1 MSKIQ
6 TIMPNHF
13 GDHKNRNASREVIPP
28 MTRKRSQN
36 LSFGGEANNI
46 TKFTENSTNLPF
58 KGNASTVK
66 TKVEEFMHKKMG
78 LTGWFSRL
86 FYNTRGEV
94 QNQLGNA
101 AFTSTLAPLMIA
113 CNPFSDQDKDTKKY
127 SAWRQPISAVI
138 AIGIGWP
145 LTWAYENWM
154 KKMALKGDINNIDLR
169 IMKPESEY
177 EKEFEKYSKSA
188 GGNAKYDTLKKYA
201 EAKNSEMAKGYA
213 EKYVFSDAD
222 SVLENA
228 EKDLKA
234 GKINKQEFKKIKIT
248 LDSNNLDKQ
257 SFQDFMKDEFKF
269 KFTKSEGQKFL
280 NVEDYNKKLD
290 DIKALD
296 FLNKLGLID
305 DNIKEEDLRLFLLE
319 KKQKSQAIKMAEAKG
334 VPINSKEF
342 EESLKDIITNGKLA
356 SRNIEFYMGPIKGN
370 KISLGQFLEVLE
382 MNKTFK
388 GDLDNSLVEDLKAEL
403 KANNIE
409 NSEDLFLTKKSNS
422 MKAVLTEFKNKLKEL
437 KTMDKK
443 EFKDFAIQITKNK
456 GSKAINDFKN
466 IKNYTS
472 IAFNLILTAISCT
485 VLNWAYP
492 RFMEKFFPKL
502 SQVKKQGGNK

>member
-13 GDHKNRNASREVIPP
+13 GDQKNRNVNREVIPP
-28 MTRKRSQN
+28 MTRKSKN
-36 LSFGGEANNI
+36 LSFGKEINDFAAKNA
-46 TKFTENSTNLPF
+46 EQSNSLLF
-58 KGNASTVK
+58 KGNSSAVK

-78 LTGWFSRL
+78 LTGGFSRF

-145 LTWAYENWM
+145 LTWSYENWM

-177 EKEFEKYSKSA
+177 EKEFEKYSKTE
-188 GGNAKYDTLKKYA
+188 GENVKYDTLKKYA
-201 EAKNSEMAKGYA
+201 EAKNDEMARDYA
-213 EKYVFSDAD
+213 EKYVFSDSD
-222 SVLENA
+222 SVLKSAQEN
-228 EKDLKA
+228 LNSN
-234 GKINKQEFKKIKIT
+234 KINKNEFNKIKTT

-257 SFQDFMKDEFKF
+257 SLPDFMKDEFKF
-269 KFTKSEGQKFL
+269 KFTKSEGQNFL

-296 FLNKLGLID
+296 FLNRLGLVD
-305 DNIKEEDLRLFLLE
+305 DTIKEEDLRLFLIE
-319 KKQKSQAIKMAEAKG
+319 KKQKSQAIKMAESKG
-334 VPINSKEF
+334 IKLDSKEF
-342 EESLKDIITNGKLA
+342 NTILNDIKSNGKLA

-382 MNKTFK
+382 MKNTFK
-388 GDLDNSLVEDLKAEL
+388 GDLDNSLVEDIKTEL

-409 NSEDLFLTKKSNS
+409 NCEDLFLTKKSSS
-422 MKAVLTEFKNKLKEL
+422 MKSVLTEFKNKLKEL

-456 GSKAINDFKN
+456 GNRAIKDFKN

-472 IAFNLILTAISCT
+472 IAFNLILTAVSCT

-502 SQVKKQGGNK
+502 SQVKKQGGSK